1 MPLTREQ
8 REKVE
13 QLKAYALSTDAFLY
27 LRIDPC
33 TREDRKNPDS
43 LIVDGVLEDLRRLGA
58 LFWSQIQA
66 KKVFHEVTRS
76 LQLIWPTLVSWLQLL
91 HPSPATQT
99 SLSLLSLH
107 SMCSLLAALYSLQGP
122 AQKLR
127 AESQG
132 LCNLVFRLW
141 LHFDEYVTEETD
153 VVHCLGDLGL
163 AVREAI
169 FVDGK
174 DRIREII
181 GDRSPG
187 NDEINELYAA
197 HISPVCATA
206 VLAAVRYH
214 PRRVYRQALAQIRLA
229 LARHTSVSPAVTQQL
244 QALAEIACNVLPLLR
259 PTRDIVHGFVS
270 LMHTIMGREG
280 GATWGSGVGLIL
292 AAFWSNAKDES
303 SMVWALRAGIL
314 PLLLDAEDEKEK
326 REIVAVILRN
336 AYRIR
341 VLRAMCADGGI
352 PSFEGSGLQ
361 DDTCFQTR
369 VDGWLQ
375 MRMNLMQAAY
385 REVCANPECPSA
397 LDGKC
402 ISARRCPCFNAF
414 YCSKPCQRAHWPLHK
429 RKCLKGT
436 EGTRYLIYK
445 EGVLE
450 PWDAHF
456 VSLLT
461 RSFVLAHA
469 ASICQSI
476 HRIREELPPSN
487 FARMYIMAVY
497 LEKLPTTYIITHHTD
512 DPEYPED
519 AVVVAALLGSRR
531 GIVDLRVVS
540 ATVSWLEGVGAQQVA
555 EGYSVADW
563 LHVLDSG
570 AK

>member
-8 REKVE
+8 EEKVPR
-13 QLKAYALSTDAFLY
+13 LKAYALSTEAFSY
-27 LRIDPC
+27 LQINPC
-33 TREDRKNPDS
+33 TQEFHDNADS
-43 LIVDGVLEDLRRLGA
+43 SILDGVLEDFRRLGT
-58 LFWSQIQA
+58 LFWLQIQT
-66 KKVFHEVTRS
+66 KEGLDEETG
-76 LQLIWPTLVSWLQLL
+76 
-91 HPSPATQT
+91 PSQE
-99 SLSLLSLH
+99 
-107 SMCSLLAALYSLQGP
+107 
-122 AQKLR
+122 LR
-127 AESQG
+127 AGSQG
-132 LCNLVFRLW
+132 LCNLLFRLW

-153 VVHCLGDLGL
+153 VEHCLVDLGL

-174 DRIREII
+174 DCIREIV
-181 GDRSPG
+181 GDRFPG
-187 NDEINELYAA
+187 NEEMDELYAA
-197 HISPVCATA
+197 HLSPVCATA

-229 LARHTSVSPAVTQQL
+229 LARHASVSPAVTQQL

-270 LMHTIMGREG
+270 LMRTIMGLEG
-280 GATWGSGVGLIL
+280 GATWGSAVGLIL

-326 REIVAVILRN
+326 RAIVADILKN

-341 VLRAMCADGGI
+341 VLRAMCAHGGI

-361 DDTCFQTR
+361 DETYAHTR

-375 MRMNLMQAAY
+375 MRVSVMQDAY
-385 REVCANPECPSA
+385 REICANPECPSA
-397 LDGKC
+397 LNRKS
-402 ISARRCPCFNAF
+402 ISVRRCPCFNAF

-429 RKCLKGT
+429 RKCLGGT

-476 HRIREELPPSN
+476 HRVREKLPPSN
-487 FARMYIMAVY
+487 FARMYIMAIY
-497 LEKLPTTYIITHHTD
+497 LEKLPTTYAVTHHTD

-519 AVVVAALLGSRR
+519 AVVVAALLGGRR

-540 ATVSWLEGVGAQQVA
+540 ATVSWLEVIGAQRVA
-555 EGYSVADW
+555 EGYNVADW